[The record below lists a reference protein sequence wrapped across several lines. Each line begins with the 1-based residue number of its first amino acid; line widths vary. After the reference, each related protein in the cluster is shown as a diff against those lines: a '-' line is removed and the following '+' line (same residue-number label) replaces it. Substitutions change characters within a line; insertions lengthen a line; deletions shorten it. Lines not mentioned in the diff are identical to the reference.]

1 MPEIT
6 IRDAI
11 SQGLKEALDN
21 DERVFI
27 MGEDVGYYGGAYAV
41 TKGFVQEYG
50 ERRIMD
56 TPISES
62 VFVGAG
68 VGAAMAGLRP
78 VVEIMTINFSL
89 LAMDQIVNHAAKIHY
104 MSGGQLKAP
113 VIIRTVT
120 GGGAGLAAT
129 HSQSLEGWYATVP
142 GLKVITPATPYDAL
156 GLLRTAFKDENPIIY
171 AEHDLLYR
179 TRGEVPEEYYEVPFG
194 QARIAREGTDITIVA
209 NSGMVRVAEDAA
221 KKLEARGVSAE
232 VIDLRTLRPLDID
245 TIAKS
250 VHKTNRCI
258 VVEETWRFGGFG
270 SFIASEIQEIAFD
283 DLDAPVARVG
293 CADVPAP
300 YSKPLE
306 DLQIPN
312 GDTIIREIERVIGL

>member
-1 MPEIT
+1 
-6 IRDAI
+6 
-11 SQGLKEALDN
+11 
-21 DERVFI
+21 
-27 MGEDVGYYGGAYAV
+27 
-41 TKGFVQEYG
+41 
-50 ERRIMD
+50 
-56 TPISES
+56 
-62 VFVGAG
+62 
-68 VGAAMAGLRP
+68 
-78 VVEIMTINFSL
+78 
-89 LAMDQIVNHAAKIHY
+89 
-104 MSGGQLKAP
+104 
-113 VIIRTVT
+113 
-120 GGGAGLAAT
+120 
-129 HSQSLEGWYATVP
+129 VP

-156 GLLRTAFKDENPIIY
+156 GLLRTAFKDGNPIIY

-221 KKLEARGVSAE
+221 KKLEARGVSSE

-245 TIAKS
+245 TIANS
-250 VHKTNRCI
+250 VRKTNRCI

-270 SFIASEIQEIAFD
+270 SFVASEIQEVAFD

-312 GDTIIREIERVIGL
+312 GDTVIREIERVIGL